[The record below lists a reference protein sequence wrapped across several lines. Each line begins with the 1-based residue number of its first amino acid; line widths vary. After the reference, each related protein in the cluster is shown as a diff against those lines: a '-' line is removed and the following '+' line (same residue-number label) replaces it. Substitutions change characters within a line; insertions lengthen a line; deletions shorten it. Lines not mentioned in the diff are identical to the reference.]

1 MGVHINTDNLLNT
14 VIPYL
19 KQCKQKLKDCKTNL
33 QSAEKVQIILP
44 GIEGATEIQNSLDR
58 ISTGVREILEYL
70 ESNIDEIKELTGWI
84 KNKVDAFDNAESN
97 AKDVSSSIAGSA
109 SVAGISG
116 SASSGTSKA
125 SAGSSSGSSSMGS
138 ASKSGNSNT
147 AKVKSKVGK
156 VKEAKQVSS
165 KVGKVKEG
173 IGNNITDPEEM
184 HKVIPDEPVTSAGI
198 IGDAIS
204 INKESEETISD
215 VQTVIEMIYGK
226 DAQLTDEEKET
237 VVNAVENI
245 DKTGMLN
252 GLDEETANQIRA
264 QIIKDGMENK
274 YDLNNITNETLQQYI
289 ESQPD
294 LNVQFELKEAKDNF
308 NTLIDNGTITQDQID
323 TVSAKVQIYDTDED
337 FMQAYQNAGGT
348 ETDVSKV
355 QAFYD
360 EKTQQMH
367 IRNTA
372 DSKAITE
379 TMIEAV
385 GEPKLF
391 YDEITNQVAY
401 DHSTEG
407 TTLKMSLENTENI

>member
-116 SASSGTSKA
+116 SASLGTSKA

-294 LNVQFELKEAKDNF
+294 LNVQFELKEAKENF
-308 NTLIDNGTITQDQID
+308 NALIDNGTITQEQID
-323 TVSAKVQIYDTDED
+323 TVAGKVQIYDTDED

-385 GEPKLF
+385 GEPNLF

>member
-97 AKDVSSSIAGSA
+97 AKDVSSSIAGST

-294 LNVQFELKEAKDNF
+294 LNVQFELKEAKENF
-308 NTLIDNGTITQDQID
+308 NALIDNGTITQEQID
-323 TVSAKVQIYDTDED
+323 TVAGKVQIYDTDED

-385 GEPKLF
+385 GEPNLF

>member
-116 SASSGTSKA
+116 SASLGTSKA

-138 ASKSGNSNT
+138 GSKSGNSNI

-252 GLDEETANQIRA
+252 GLDDETANQIRA

-294 LNVQFELKEAKDNF
+294 LNVQFELKEAKENF
-308 NTLIDNGTITQDQID
+308 NALIDNGTITQEQID
-323 TVSAKVQIYDTDED
+323 TVAGKVQIYDTDED

-385 GEPKLF
+385 GEPNLF

>member
-116 SASSGTSKA
+116 SASSRTSKA

-138 ASKSGNSNT
+138 GSKSGNSNI

-156 VKEAKQVSS
+156 VKEAKQISS

-294 LNVQFELKEAKDNF
+294 LNVQFELKEAKENF
-308 NTLIDNGTITQDQID
+308 NALIDNGTITQEQID
-323 TVSAKVQIYDTDED
+323 TVAGKVQIYDTDED

-385 GEPKLF
+385 GEPNLF

>member
-138 ASKSGNSNT
+138 GLKSGNSNT

-252 GLDEETANQIRA
+252 GLDDETANQIRA

-294 LNVQFELKEAKDNF
+294 LNVQFELKEAKENF
-308 NTLIDNGTITQDQID
+308 NALIDNGTITQEQID
-323 TVSAKVQIYDTDED
+323 TVAGKVQIYDTDED

-385 GEPKLF
+385 GEPNLF

>member
-116 SASSGTSKA
+116 SASSRTSKA

-138 ASKSGNSNT
+138 GSKSGNSNI

-156 VKEAKQVSS
+156 VKEAQQISS

-294 LNVQFELKEAKDNF
+294 LNVQFELKEAKENF
-308 NTLIDNGTITQDQID
+308 NALIDNGTITQEQID
-323 TVSAKVQIYDTDED
+323 TVAGKVQIYDTDED

-385 GEPKLF
+385 GEPNLF

>member
-294 LNVQFELKEAKDNF
+294 LNVQFELKEAKENF
-308 NTLIDNGTITQDQID
+308 NALIDNGTITQEQID
-323 TVSAKVQIYDTDED
+323 TVAGKVQIYDTDED

-385 GEPKLF
+385 GEPNLF

>member
-116 SASSGTSKA
+116 SASSRTSKA

-138 ASKSGNSNT
+138 GSKSGNSNI

-294 LNVQFELKEAKDNF
+294 LNVQFELKEAKENF
-308 NTLIDNGTITQDQID
+308 NALIDNGTITQEQID
-323 TVSAKVQIYDTDED
+323 TVAGKVQIYDTDED

-385 GEPKLF
+385 GEPNLF

-401 DHSTEG
+401 DHSAEG

>member
-1 MGVHINTDNLLNT
+1 MGVHINTDNLSDT

-19 KQCKQKLKDCKTNL
+19 KQCRQKIKDCKAKLKTAN
-33 QSAEKVQIILP
+33 EIQIILP
-44 GIEGATEIQNSLDR
+44 GLNGADGVDEKLDSVYTGIQEIIGCLD
-58 ISTGVREILEYL
+58 
-70 ESNIDEIKELTGWI
+70 SNLDEIKKLLTWI
-84 KNKVDAFDNAESN
+84 KDKIDSFETAESN

-116 SASSGTSKA
+116 SASSRTSKA

-138 ASKSGNSNT
+138 GSKSGNSNT

-252 GLDEETANQIRA
+252 GLDDETANQIRA

-294 LNVQFELKEAKDNF
+294 LNVQFELKEAKENF
-308 NTLIDNGTITQDQID
+308 NALIDNGTITQEQID
-323 TVSAKVQIYDTDED
+323 TVAGKVQIYDTDED

-385 GEPKLF
+385 GEPNLF

>member
-125 SAGSSSGSSSMGS
+125 SAGTSSGSSSMGS

-294 LNVQFELKEAKDNF
+294 LNVQFELKEAKENF
-308 NTLIDNGTITQDQID
+308 NALIDNGTITQEQID
-323 TVSAKVQIYDTDED
+323 TVAGKVQIYDTDED

-385 GEPKLF
+385 GEPNVF
-391 YDEITNQVAY
+391 DDEITNQVAD